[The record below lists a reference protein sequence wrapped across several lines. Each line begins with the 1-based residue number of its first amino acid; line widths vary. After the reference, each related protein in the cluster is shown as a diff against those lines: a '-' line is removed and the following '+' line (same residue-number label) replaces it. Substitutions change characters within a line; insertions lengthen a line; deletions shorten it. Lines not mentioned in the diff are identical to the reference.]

1 MSEFLKKRA
10 LELILFLVDLN
21 TSNPGVCKNLK
32 DIYKG
37 ESDTLLYNVIRWPS
51 LILMQKA

>member
-1 MSEFLKKRA
+1 MSEFLKKRV

-21 TSNPGVCKNLK
+21 ISNPGVCKNLK

-37 ESDTLLYNVIRWPS
+37 ESDTLLYNVTGWSS
-51 LILMQKA
+51 LTLMQKA